1 MHVIDIPQKTPAW
14 LQWRAAGVT
23 ASDAAAVLGRSPYK
37 TPWRLW
43 AERTGLV
50 APEDLSNNV
59 HVRRGNALEDH
70 ARRDFE
76 DRHGTFLLPLCG
88 ESRRHPAI
96 RASFD
101 GIDDD
106 GCPVELKI
114 PCDAV
119 YEEVMELQELS
130 TAYRLYWVQLQSQ
143 LYVTEAE
150 RGWLVFYRRPGV
162 VTEFEVFANEQFL
175 GETLVPEL
183 LGFWDA
189 LQHKR
194 EPPRDPERDIFTP
207 TGEALATWTRLAG
220 EYRRHATDK
229 ARFDAQAKQAQVA
242 LDGIEY
248 QLVALMRD
256 FLLAEAADLR
266 VLRYR
271 KAGTIDY
278 KAALTALVPD
288 VALATLERYRRHA
301 SGCVK
306 VTVPKAEPN
315 APGETRATG
324 EPGEPKVRKTRAKR
338 SAPPDASA
346 QVFL

>member
-1 MHVIDIPQKTPAW
+1 MRVIDIPQKTPEW
-14 LQWRAAGVT
+14 LQWRAGGVT

-50 APEDLSNNV
+50 APEDLSNAFL
-59 HVRRGNALEDH
+59 VRRGNALEDQ

-76 DRHGTFLLPLCG
+76 DRHGTCLLPLCG
-88 ESRRHPAI
+88 ESLQHPAI

-114 PCDAV
+114 PWDAV
-119 YEEVMELQELS
+119 YEEVVELQELS

-162 VTEFEVFANEQFL
+162 VAEFEIFANEQFL
-175 GETLVPEL
+175 GDSLVPGL
-183 LGFWDA
+183 LDFWEA
-189 LQHKR
+189 VRTKR
-194 EPPRDPERDIFTP
+194 EPPPDPARDIYIP
-207 TGEALATWTRLAG
+207 RGEALADWTRLAG
-220 EYRRHATDK
+220 EYRKHAAEK
-229 ARFDAQAKQAQVA
+229 ARLDALGKQAQVA
-242 LDGIEY
+242 LDGIENR
-248 QLVALMRD
+248 LVATMGD

-271 KAGTIDY
+271 KAGAIDY
-278 KAALTALVPD
+278 KAALAELLPE
-288 VALATLERYRRHA
+288 VAPATL
-301 SGCVK
+301 
-306 VTVPKAEPN
+306 
-315 APGETRATG
+315 
-324 EPGEPKVRKTRAKR
+324 
-338 SAPPDASA
+338 
-346 QVFL
+346 

>member
-1 MHVIDIPQKTPAW
+1 MRVIDIPQKTPAW
-14 LQWRAAGVT
+14 LQWRAGGVS

-50 APEDLSNNV
+50 APEDLTNNF
-59 HVRRGNALEDH
+59 HVRRGNALEDQ

-88 ESRRHPAI
+88 ESRAHPTI

-114 PCDAV
+114 PCESV
-119 YEEVMELQELS
+119 YEEVMEIRELS
-130 TAYRLYWVQLQSQ
+130 RAYQLYWVQLQSQ

-150 RGWLVFYRRPGV
+150 RGWLVFYRSPGV

-175 GETLVPEL
+175 GETLVPGL

-189 LQHKR
+189 LQRKR
-194 EPPRDPERDIFTP
+194 EPPRDPERDLFIP

-220 EYRRHATDK
+220 EYRRHAADK
-229 ARFDAQAKQAQVA
+229 ARLDAQAKQAQVA
-242 LDGIEY
+242 MDGIEN

-256 FLLAEAADLR
+256 FLLAETADLR
-266 VLRYR
+266 VVRYR
-271 KAGTIDY
+271 KAGAIDY
-278 KAALTALVPD
+278 KAALADLLPA
-288 VALATLERYRRHA
+288 VAPATLERYRRQGA
-301 SGCVK
+301 GCVK
-306 VTVPKAEPN
+306 VTVAQAEPK
-315 APGETRATG
+315 APGEAAGTG
-324 EPGEPKVRKTRAKR
+324 EPAEPKVRKTRAKR
-338 SAPPDASA
+338 GAAPEASA
-346 QVFL
+346 LALL